1 MVSAKA
7 PSVNSIE
14 SLEASCCIL
23 AFTPSS
29 SSKNI
34 EASEPTAFAFI
45 KILALPALVTFKAP
59 PLTSSLAAGLV
70 VPIPTFPLPF
80 ICITGPPALKIILS
94 VE

>member
-23 AFTPSS
+23 AFTLSS
-29 SSKNI
+29 SSKRI

-45 KILALPALVTFKAP
+45 KILALPELVTLKIP
-59 PLTSSLAAGLV
+59 PETSSLASGEL
-70 VPIPTFPLPF
+70 VPIPTSPEL
-80 ICITGPPALKIILS
+80 
-94 VE
+94 